1 MRFPVSNIRNYN
13 SLQHIAIYLFFRYHI
28 KYIHV
33 GNIIKN
39 ESEAIIKRLRPLLQ
53 MRLRFITHLNLEDI
67 HTEKVYAFLRT

>member
-1 MRFPVSNIRNYN
+1 MRFSVSLSNNNQKYSIENN
-13 SLQHIAIYLFFRYHI
+13 DIIYSYHI

-67 HTEKVYAFLRT
+67 HSEKM